1 MGGSVL
7 LSQYG
12 MEDKPHDIDI
22 VVDVAHVNKA
32 DEILTAIGQK
42 SKMRPMVFMR
52 LNIFPIIQWTVRI

>member
-42 SKMRPMVFMR
+42 KQGEANGLYATKHFSHM
-52 LNIFPIIQWTVRI
+52 Q

>member
-12 MEDKPHDIDI
+12 LEDKPHEIDI

-42 SKMRPMVFMR
+42 KQCEDNG
-52 LNIFPIIQWTVRI
+52 LYENNIFPIYNRRY